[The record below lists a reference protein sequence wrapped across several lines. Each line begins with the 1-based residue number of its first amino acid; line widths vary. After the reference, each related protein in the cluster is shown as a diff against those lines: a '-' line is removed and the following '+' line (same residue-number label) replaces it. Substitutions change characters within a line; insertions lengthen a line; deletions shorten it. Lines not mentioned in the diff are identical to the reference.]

1 MPKSG
6 NPNSSRPA
14 RDLIRDLRPRFW
26 AESVTGTL
34 AGFLFVLTF
43 FWRDWIE
50 AVFQVG
56 PDHHNG
62 SLEWLIV
69 GVLGVITASLFL
81 LARIEWRRAATA
93 LLMTDA

>member
-1 MPKSG
+1 MPQSG
-6 NPNSSRPA
+6 NSSFSRPGG
-14 RDLIRDLRPRFW
+14 DLIRHLRPRFW

-34 AGFLFVLTF
+34 TGLLFVLTF

-50 AVFQVG
+50 AVFQVD

-69 GVLGVITASLFL
+69 AVLGAITASLFL
-81 LARIEWRRAATA
+81 LARVEWRRAATA
-93 LLMTDA
+93 LLATDA